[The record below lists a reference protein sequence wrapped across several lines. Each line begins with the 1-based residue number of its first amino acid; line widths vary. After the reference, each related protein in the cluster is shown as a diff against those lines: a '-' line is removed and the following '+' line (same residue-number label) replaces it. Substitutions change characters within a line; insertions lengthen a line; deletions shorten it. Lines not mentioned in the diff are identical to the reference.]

1 MNFYNNIEK
10 FYGFAGPRGGIVT
23 TYYGPS
29 SSSTSSTYN
38 MTEIDKEYERLFGSG
53 STTSSGASSYHSRS
67 GSSSYTGDS
76 SRGSSSGSSSNS
88 GQTQIS
94 SKSSETTDFSQYL
107 PLAAVGIGLLLGAV
121 LLK

>member
-10 FYGFAGPRGGIVT
+10 FNGFAGPRGGVST
-23 TYYGPS
+23 TYYVP
-29 SSSTSSTYN
+29 SSSTSSSN
-38 MTEIDKEYERLFGSG
+38 KTEIDKEYERIFGSG
-53 STTSSGASSYHSRS
+53 STTSSGAYSSRS

-88 GQTQIS
+88 GQNQNSPT
-94 SKSSETTDFSQYL
+94 SSETTDFSQYL
-107 PLAAVGIGLLLGAV
+107 PLAAVGIGLLLGAI